1 MGQGL
6 ATLLI
11 FPPLI
16 FAFTALAP
24 SRTIQVAS
32 MNLFDLTGEVAA
44 VIGGTGVLGGAMA
57 EGLAQAG
64 ARVALLGRNAERGQ
78 ARADRI
84 KAEGGQARF
93 VPADAQQLESLKA
106 ALQQVEAAFGPPT
119 ILLNAAGGND
129 LKVTVGPQRTFQDIA

>member
-64 ARVALLGRNAERGQ
+64 ARIAVLGRNAERGQ
-78 ARADRI
+78 ARADKI
-84 KAEGGQARF
+84 KTAGGEAIY
-93 VPADAQQLESLKA
+93 VPADAQRRDRMEQ
-106 ALQQVEAAFGPPT
+106 ALRAVEAAFGPT
-119 ILLNAAGGND
+119 TVLLNAAGGND
-129 LKVTVGPQRTFQDIA
+129 VKVTLNSG